1 MQCPECNHIPLA
13 GTQPDPDRCP
23 ECGIFYQKALKMRHA
38 TGGFTQS
45 KPAAEASPG
54 KAVEAAVSPKVKA
67 AMFEYRGAQ
76 PVVVID
82 VNMSFSSMVVF
93 MIKWALASIPA
104 LLLLMGIGIFL
115 VLAAGFGG
123 R

>member
-13 GTQPDPDRCP
+13 GSQADPSRCP
-23 ECGIFYQKALKMRHA
+23 QCGIFYQKAIDMRRA
-38 TGGFTQS
+38 RDELAQQQV
-45 KPAAEASPG
+45 AAEAVSR
-54 KAVEAAVSPKVKA
+54 KALENSVSPKVKA

-82 VNMSFSSMVVF
+82 VNMSFNSMVVF

-104 LLLLMGIGIFL
+104 MIMLCLIFIVPLMIFG
-115 VLAAGFGG
+115 VLG